1 MMSATPPLSARAQA
15 VIAAV
20 IAVLAVAALSPLADA
35 LVPALPLATG
45 EVRWR
50 FQVFGT
56 FLAALPQLALLLAAI
71 AGFGTIAGHRV
82 GVRAASVAA
91 VLLAVVALAMLPIF
105 GLDFLEMRRLVPID
119 RKATFD
125 LATMKTGLFGGLF
138 FLVLIYLGWLSFKAS
153 VKEKSNE
160 RKEGQGLI
168 VGQG

>member
-1 MMSATPPLSARAQA
+1 MMSAPTPLSARAQA

-35 LVPALPLATG
+35 MVPAIPLATG

-56 FLAALPQLALLLAAI
+56 FLAALPQLALLLASI
-71 AGFGTIAGHRV
+71 AGLGTLAGHRV
-82 GVRAASVAA
+82 AVRAASVAA
-91 VLLAVVALAMLPIF
+91 LVCALVAILLLPFF
-105 GLDFLEMRRLVPID
+105 GLDFIEMRRLVPID

-138 FLVLIYLGWLSFKAS
+138 FLVLAYMGWSGWKAS
-153 VKEKSNE
+153 VKERTTE
-160 RKEGQGLI
+160 RKEGQGLV